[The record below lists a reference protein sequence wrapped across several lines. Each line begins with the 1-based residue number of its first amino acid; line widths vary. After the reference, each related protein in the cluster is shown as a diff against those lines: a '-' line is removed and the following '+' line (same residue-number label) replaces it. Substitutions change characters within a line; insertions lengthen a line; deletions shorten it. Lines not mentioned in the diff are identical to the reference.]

1 MQHADGQAPRLASRQ
16 SGAPETHTNPGL
28 PTETRGLRWVEL
40 RGYVSNSCRFAITF
54 CWWLWQRE
62 AYSFPL
68 IHEQNQKALYKC
80 GEINEFVIK
89 YFLPRIEPTRGGAAA
104 DLV

>member
-1 MQHADGQAPRLASRQ
+1 MTSVSNLLVHDTAERQAALRGHNDEKATENL
-16 SGAPETHTNPGL
+16 GL
-28 PTETRGLRWVEL
+28 PTEARGGMVES

-89 YFLPRIEPTRGGAAA
+89 CFLPRK
-104 DLV
+104 

>member
-1 MQHADGQAPRLASRQ
+1 MEKSLENKGKSRTTD
-16 SGAPETHTNPGL
+16 SGPGL
-28 PTETRGLRWVEL
+28 LVEL
-40 RGYVSNSCRFAITF
+40 RGHVSNSCRLAITF

-68 IHEQNQKALYKC
+68 IREQNQKALYKC

-89 YFLPRIEPTRGGAAA
+89 YLLPRIEPTRGGAAA
-104 DLV
+104 DLA

>member
-1 MQHADGQAPRLASRQ
+1 MCHARVSRTEMC
-16 SGAPETHTNPGL
+16 PDL
-28 PTETRGLRWVEL
+28 PQNIAVFVVEL

>member
-1 MQHADGQAPRLASRQ
+1 MRAFSNFARTFAQ
-16 SGAPETHTNPGL
+16 NPSFAQL
-28 PTETRGLRWVEL
+28 YQFSVLVVEL